1 MGQSATFLAHWYYH
15 LPDQIV
21 AALIYLLIIRLVL
34 VLAGHADDSAGRPVR
49 LLNRI
54 TGPVLAGV
62 AAITPRTVPAALVIA
77 FAVVWLMTVRL
88 ALFVAVTARGVRLTL
103 G

>member
-1 MGQSATFLAHWYYH
+1 
-15 LPDQIV
+15 
-21 AALIYLLIIRLVL
+21 
-34 VLAGHADDSAGRPVR
+34 
-49 LLNRI
+49 
-54 TGPVLAGV
+54 
-62 AAITPRTVPAALVIA
+62 VPAALVIA